1 MERARATVCAVVVA
15 VAAIPVLAFGPKQNG
30 LAWPGLAHVRPRSGV
45 PHAKNIREKDRLAAY
60 RGVAAW
66 IDIYNRRP
74 WRWPRHAVRRMSG
87 RGVETL
93 FLQTGNYSSRGAVH
107 RPRAVARFIAA
118 AHRRGMRVVAWYLPG
133 LRRMELDTRRTLA
146 AVRFRGPHGERFDSF
161 SLDIESPIVDS
172 VARRNRRLL
181 RLSDRLRREVGSSYP
196 LGAIVPDWG
205 SLYWP
210 NFPYRRV
217 ERRYDVFL
225 PMAYFTFRAHG
236 RARVNRY
243 ITRNI
248 RTIRQKVSDRE
259 VPIHVIGGIAG
270 YTTEGEMRGFV
281 SSVRAHGALGA
292 SLYDYP
298 ITKQYEWREL
308 RRLTLKE
315 RGRAPRHG
323 PSRRAQRDRRP
334 RKREAERESSRPRS
348 GTSRDALDTTLR
360 LP

>member
-1 MERARATVCAVVVA
+1 MERARAIVCAAAVA
-15 VAAIPVLAFGPKQNG
+15 VAAVPALAFGPKQNG
-30 LAWPGLAHVRPRSGV
+30 LSWPGLAHLRPRTGV
-45 PHAKNIREKDRLAAY
+45 PHAKGLREAKRFDAY

-74 WRWPRHAVRRMSG
+74 WRWPNNAVRRMSA

-107 RPRAVARFIAA
+107 RPRAAARFIAA
-118 AHRRGMRVVAWYLPG
+118 AHRRGMRVVGWYLPG
-133 LRRMELDTRRTLA
+133 FRRMGLDTRRTLA

-161 SLDIESPIVDS
+161 SLDIESSIVDS
-172 VARRNRRLL
+172 IARRNKRLL

-196 LGAIVPDWG
+196 LGAIVPDRG
-205 SLYWP
+205 PLYWP

-217 ERRYDVFL
+217 GRRYDVFL

-248 RTIRQKVSDRE
+248 RTIRRKVSDRK

-270 YTTEGEMRGFV
+270 YTTEG
-281 SSVRAHGALGA
+281 
-292 SLYDYP
+292 
-298 ITKQYEWREL
+298 
-308 RRLTLKE
+308 
-315 RGRAPRHG
+315 
-323 PSRRAQRDRRP
+323 
-334 RKREAERESSRPRS
+334 
-348 GTSRDALDTTLR
+348 
-360 LP
+360 